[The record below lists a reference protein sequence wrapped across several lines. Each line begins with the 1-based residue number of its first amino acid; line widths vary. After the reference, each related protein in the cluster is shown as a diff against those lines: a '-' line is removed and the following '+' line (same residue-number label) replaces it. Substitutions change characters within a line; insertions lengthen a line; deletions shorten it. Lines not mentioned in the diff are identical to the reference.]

1 MIKNLRA
8 WPEPQAD
15 QAVTPLMVEFIHPTG
30 CWLGFGR
37 FSPLLAPRTTVE
49 GQKIPE
55 VSGAGKGEGAC
66 VQMRVTLHWGTFQ
79 TPPANTGKTAA
90 RQQFSLPRISTA
102 CLNRPFAERLKRSSR
117 RSTPAAFQKGTGIRL
132 RLDWQLD
139 GQAAASPADQLV
151 LIRILAGYLSFHLHI
166 DQSAKRN
173 WAIGKFLSI

>member
-1 MIKNLRA
+1 MAGAPGRPGSDATDGRIYSSDRMLARGSGDFHPCPRLIPQLRA
-8 WPEPQAD
+8 RK
-15 QAVTPLMVEFIHPTG
+15 F
-30 CWLGFGR
+30 R
-37 FSPLLAPRTTVE
+37 RLA
-49 GQKIPE
+49 
-55 VSGAGKGEGAC
+55 AGKGEGAC

-151 LIRILAGYLSFHLHI
+151 LMRILAGYLSFRLHV